1 MKIVLKWWGVIR
13 KGEVEYLT
21 DKQIKEKKLNVPK
34 GAIAQYIHPTVLN
47 NYNDFTHE
55 GVIRVYL
62 TRIKDTVDMM
72 ARSKELDYE
81 KGGEKIKITDEQKEK
96 AIEEMIKRTI
106 SHEAGHEGYFYARD
120 LDTPNIF
127 REYVEK
133 PERQEYAAYTSEF
146 PNNPYLK
153 LKNYLKH
160 PATTDKSKIK
170 FVDSYF
176 GSIGVGTVPFKTN
189 TKAMAQ
195 LIRWVDSLKV
205 KSKGTMKPL
214 SLKDKN
220 KIVALELGLRARNAG
235 MRGKEFRQPVINKV
249 NDAYGR
255 YGIQNLSKENK
266 TFLRRIFG

>member
-1 MKIVLKWWGVIR
+1 MLKWWGVIR
-13 KGEVEYLT
+13 KAEVEYLT
-21 DKQIKEKKLNVPK
+21 DKQLNEKKINVPR
-34 GAIAQYIHPTVLN
+34 GALAQYNPPTILN

-55 GVIRVYL
+55 GVIRIYL
-62 TRIKDTVDMM
+62 TRIKDAIDMM
-72 ARSKELDYE
+72 ARSKERDYE
-81 KGGEKIKITDEQKEK
+81 KGGEKIKITDEQKER
-96 AIEEMIKRTI
+96 AMEEMIKRSI

-120 LDTPNIF
+120 LDMPNIF
-127 REYVEK
+127 EEYAKK

-146 PNNPYLK
+146 PQNPYLK

-160 PATTDKSKIK
+160 PATTDRTKAK
-170 FVDSYF
+170 FVDTYF
-176 GSIGVGTVPFKTN
+176 GQIGVGYVPFKTN
-189 TKAMAQ
+189 TKAIAG
-195 LIRWVDSLKV
+195 LVRWVDSLKM
-205 KSKGTMKPL
+205 KSKGTMNPL

-235 MRGKEFRQPVINKV
+235 MRGKEFRQPVINNV

>member
-13 KGEVEYLT
+13 KGEVKYLT
-21 DKQIKEKKLNVPK
+21 DKQIKNKGLNVPK
-34 GAIAQYIHPTVLN
+34 GAIAQYIHPTMLN

-62 TRIKDTVDMM
+62 TAIKNAVDMM
-72 ARSKELDYE
+72 ASKKELDYK
-81 KGGEKIKITDEQKEK
+81 KGGEEIKITDEQKEK
-96 AIEEMIKRTI
+96 AMEEMIKRTI

-120 LDTPNIF
+120 LNTPNIF
-127 REYVEK
+127 REYD
-133 PERQEYAAYTSEF
+133 AYTSEF

-176 GSIGVGTVPFKTN
+176 GKIGAGAVPFKTN

-195 LIRWVDSLKV
+195 LVRWVDSLKV
-205 KSKGTMKPL
+205 KSKGTVKPL

-220 KIVALELGLRARNAG
+220 KIVALELGLRARREG
-235 MRGKEFRQPVINKV
+235 MRGREFRQPVIKNV

>member
-1 MKIVLKWWGVIR
+1 MLKWWGVIR
-13 KGEVEYLT
+13 KAEVEYLT
-21 DKQIKEKKLNVPK
+21 DKQLNEKKLNVPK
-34 GAIAQYIHPTVLN
+34 GALAQYIAPTILN

-55 GVIRVYL
+55 GVIRIYL
-62 TRIKDTVDMM
+62 TRVKDAIDMM
-72 ARSKELDYE
+72 ARNKERDYE

-96 AIEEMIKRTI
+96 AMEEMIKRSI

-120 LDTPNIF
+120 LDMPSIF
-127 REYVEK
+127 QEYDAK

-146 PNNPYLK
+146 PQNPYLK

-160 PATTDKSKIK
+160 PATTDRTKAK

-176 GSIGVGTVPFKTN
+176 GQIGVGYVPFKTN
-189 TKAMAQ
+189 TKAIAG
-195 LIRWVDSLKV
+195 LVRWVDSLKM

-235 MRGKEFRQPVINKV
+235 MRGKEFRQPVINNV

-266 TFLRRIFG
+266 TFLSRIFG

>member
-1 MKIVLKWWGVIR
+1 MKIVLKWWSVIR

-21 DKQIKEKKLNVPK
+21 DKQLRDKGLNVPR
-34 GAIAQYIHPTVLN
+34 GALAQYNPPTILN

-55 GVIRVYL
+55 GVIRIYL
-62 TRIKDTVDMM
+62 TRIKDAIDMM
-72 ARSKELDYE
+72 ARSKERDYE

-96 AIEEMIKRTI
+96 AMEEMIKRSI

-120 LDTPNIF
+120 LDMPNIF
-127 REYVEK
+127 EEYAEK

-146 PNNPYLK
+146 PKNPYLK

-160 PATTDKSKIK
+160 PATTDKTKAK

-176 GSIGVGTVPFKTN
+176 GQIGVGYVPFKTN
-189 TKAMAQ
+189 TNAMAG
-195 LIRWVDSLKV
+195 LVRWVDSLKV

-220 KIVALELGLRARNAG
+220 KIVALELGLRARNEG
-235 MRGKEFRQPVINKV
+235 MRGKKFREPIINNV

>member
-1 MKIVLKWWGVIR
+1 MLKWWGVIR

-21 DKQIKEKKLNVPK
+21 DKQLNEKEIKAPT
-34 GAIAQYIHPTVLN
+34 GALAEYVHPTIYN
-47 NYNDFTHE
+47 EFNDFTYE

-62 TRIKDTVDMM
+62 TRVKDTVNMM
-72 ARSKELDYE
+72 ARKKELDYE
-81 KGGEKIKITDEQKEK
+81 KGGEKIKITDEEKEK
-96 AIEEMIKRTI
+96 AMEEIIKRLI

-120 LDTPNIF
+120 LDTYDIF
-127 REYVEK
+127 REYNEK

-146 PNNPYLK
+146 PKNPYLK

-176 GSIGVGTVPFKTN
+176 GSIGAGTIPFKKN
-189 TKAMAQ
+189 TEAMAQ

-205 KSKGTMKPL
+205 KSKGTVKPL
-214 SLKDKN
+214 PLKDKN
-220 KIVALELGLRARNAG
+220 KIVALELGLRARNEN
-235 MRGKEFRQPVINKV
+235 MRGKEFREPIIKNV
-249 NDAYGR
+249 NDAYRR
-255 YGIQNLSKENK
+255 YGMQNLSKENK